1 MAIDVIRERLAN
13 QILTGPR
20 LNGPAEVVRRQG
32 AVQAQDYTGAKWA
45 IGMRTKSSTHSDIEQ
60 AVARG
65 DILRTHVL
73 RPTWHFVL
81 PEDIRWMLALTGPR
95 ISQVISRYNPV
106 LGLTP
111 AVLRRTRRV
120 IEKALRDGAHLTR
133 QELGEILQRERV
145 CKVTGE
151 RLGRVMMMAEVD
163 GVVCSGAC
171 RGKQFTY
178 GLLDLRA
185 PSAAPIDRDDALS
198 RLAGRYFTS
207 HGPASVHDF
216 SWWSGLSVGD
226 ARRAVEMLGQSLTA
240 VTVGEA
246 RLFMIERETSAPS
259 TAGTAH
265 LLPNYDEYFIGHRD
279 RSAIGRRL
287 KGVGLVT
294 GGDSS
299 ITHVAIVNGELVGGW
314 RRTTTPAGMTAT
326 LTLMARVSRAERD
339 LLERERARFA
349 AFF

>member
-1 MAIDVIRERLAN
+1 MAIDVVRERLAN
-13 QILTGPR
+13 QFLTGPR
-20 LNGPAEVVRRQG
+20 LSGPVEVVRRQG
-32 AVQAQDYTGAKWA
+32 AVQAQDYIGAKWA
-45 IGMRTKSSTHSDIEQ
+45 VGMRTLSATHADIEQ

-95 ISQVISRYNPV
+95 IARAMASYNKKM
-106 LGLTP
+106 GLTP
-111 AVLRRTRRV
+111 AVFRRSNAV

-133 QELGEILQRERV
+133 LELGEILRRERV
-145 CKVTGE
+145 RETSGT
-151 RLGRVMMMAEVD
+151 RLAHMMMNAELEAI
-163 GVVCSGAC
+163 VCSGAC
-171 RGKQFTY
+171 RGNKFTY

-185 PSAAPIDRDDALS
+185 PSAPAIDRDEALS
-198 RLAGRYFTS
+198 RLADRYFTTR
-207 HGPASVHDF
+207 GPATVHDF
-216 SWWSGLSVGD
+216 SWWSGLSVSD
-226 ARRAVEMLGQSLTA
+226 ARRAVEIRGKALTKIE
-240 VTVGEA
+240 VGSA
-246 RLFMIERETSAPS
+246 ALWMVERDTPAESPK
-259 TAGTAH
+259 GTAH

-299 ITHVAIVNGELVGGW
+299 ITHVAIVGGELVGGW
-314 RRTTTPAGMTAT
+314 KRMPTTTGITAKLS
-326 LTLMARVSRAERD
+326 LTARVTKDERA